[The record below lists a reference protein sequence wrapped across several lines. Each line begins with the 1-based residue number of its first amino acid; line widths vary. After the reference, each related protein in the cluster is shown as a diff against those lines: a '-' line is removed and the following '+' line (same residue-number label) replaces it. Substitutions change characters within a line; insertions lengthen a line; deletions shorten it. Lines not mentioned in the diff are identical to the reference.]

1 MPKNTLFWICMSFN
15 MMVLILFSLFKEDL
29 HHLPHAALTLAIKLQ
44 MLLQIGVGIYALWE
58 SIDRKLFF
66 FFLKVYGLLFFGYIL
81 IKIPAL
87 NFLESYYVVVPAM
100 FTPFPFVITW
110 ILDQAFNQF
119 NQLNPKNEQ

>member
-1 MPKNTLFWICMSFN
+1 MPKNTLFWVCIVFN
-15 MMVLILFSLFKEDL
+15 MTVLILFSLFKEDL
-29 HHLPHAALTLAIKLQ
+29 HQLPHAALIVAIKLQ

-119 NQLNPKNEQ
+119 NQLNPKKEE